1 MLKKEDILKVL
12 KKYGFYSLNRAPYLY
27 QNEGQL
33 GVYFVW
39 PNKQY
44 GHLERV
50 SYFEDEA
57 SVEEAIFKYWWFI
70 NHKDQ
75 YPITVEFDDYEI
87 VHPNIIYKY
96 KNCVLT
102 VEEMKTFSEFLETY
116 VDPKEELIRKQLSRT
131 VTILL
136 SLLKEKYKEQNETFS
151 KVTEY
156 SENLRMLTNT
166 FYQKLKEY
174 QKDKVEEKF
183 ESEVLIDTLDDS
195 EEVVKRLEEEF
206 KTLSS
211 FDEIRD
217 FINTLAHCIKELDFS
232 EAHFQN
238 VYLLNRYPYEIQDI
252 TKKIEVLN
260 QQLKMR
266 KKLFKGK
273 KDTLEEL
280 ELIDDTSECKK
291 MMSVEFFIENEM
303 KRVQKKY
310 ETKKDVSEEF
320 LGDYLVS
327 FLESSIS
334 LPPAIHLEGTV
345 EEIDKKRLIATVKK
359 SYEKLSDTEKSAC
372 FVASCAILR
381 ECLHVL
387 MSLGALNEININET
401 ISKIIIN
408 QKIEL
413 FNTAYQTLD
422 YYTNA
427 KLRVKYFSILKMN
440 SFETFML
447 SLVDVA
453 RVLKK
458 IEFKID
464 KSFFA
469 YFTNIDKEVIPLYL
483 KNVFYSSHK
492 TSYIGIVHP
501 ETPFYY
507 SPVEIV
513 SKIDI
518 LDNTELLERES
529 DTIFLLKD
537 KIEVQRKPDKLVV
550 VKYEKEKLEHNKDY
564 AIVLQMKEK
573 SRCNYIEN
581 RIYKKQGE

>member
-27 QNEGQL
+27 QSDGRL

-57 SVEEAIFKYWWFI
+57 SVEEAIFKYWWFT
-70 NHKDQ
+70 NNKDQ
-75 YPITVEFDDYEI
+75 YCITVEFDDYEI
-87 VHPNIIYKY
+87 VNPTIIYKY
-96 KNCVLT
+96 KNCILT
-102 VEEMKTFSEFLETY
+102 IEEMRNFSAFLEQY
-116 VDPKEELIRKQLSRT
+116 VDPKEELIRKQLSRS

-156 SENLRMLTNT
+156 SENLRTLTNT

-174 QKDKVEEKF
+174 QRDKKEEAL
-183 ESEVLIDTLDDS
+183 ESEVLIDTHDDS
-195 EEVVKRLEEEF
+195 EEVIKRLEEEF
-206 KTLSS
+206 KMLTG

-238 VYLLNRYPYEIQDI
+238 VYLLNRYPYEIQDV

-266 KKLFKGK
+266 KKIFKSK
-273 KDTLEEL
+273 KDALEEL
-280 ELIDDTSECKK
+280 ESIDHTSECNK
-291 MMSVEFFIENEM
+291 MIPVELFIETE
-303 KRVQKKY
+303 KKKVQEKY
-310 ETKKDVSEEF
+310 DLIKEVSEEF
-320 LGDYLVS
+320 LGDYLAT
-327 FLESSIS
+327 FLESQIT
-334 LPPAIHLEGTV
+334 LPPAIHVEGTI

-359 SYEKLSDTEKSAC
+359 AYEKLSETEKSAC

-401 ISKIIIN
+401 ISKIIVN
-408 QKIEL
+408 QKIDL

-469 YFTNIDKEVIPLYL
+469 YFTNVDKEVIPLYL

-529 DTIFLLKD
+529 DTIFLLKE
-537 KIEVQRKPDKLVV
+537 KIDVQRKPDKLVV
-550 VKYEKEKLEHNKDY
+550 VKFEKERLEHNKDY
-564 AIVLQMKEK
+564 TVILQMKEK

-581 RIYKKQGE
+581 VIYKKQGE

>member
-27 QNEGQL
+27 QSDGRL

-57 SVEEAIFKYWWFI
+57 SVEEAIFKYWWFT
-70 NHKDQ
+70 NNKDQ
-75 YPITVEFDDYEI
+75 YCITVEFDDYEI
-87 VHPNIIYKY
+87 VNPTIIYKY
-96 KNCVLT
+96 KNCILT
-102 VEEMKTFSEFLETY
+102 VEEMRNFSAFLEQY
-116 VDPKEELIRKQLSRT
+116 VDPKEELIRKQLSRS

-156 SENLRMLTNT
+156 SENLRTLTNT

-174 QKDKVEEKF
+174 QRDKKEEAL
-183 ESEVLIDTLDDS
+183 ESEVLIDTHDDS
-195 EEVVKRLEEEF
+195 EEVIKRLEEEF
-206 KTLSS
+206 KMLTG

-238 VYLLNRYPYEIQDI
+238 VYLLNRYPYEIQDV

-266 KKLFKGK
+266 KKIFKSK
-273 KDTLEEL
+273 KDALEEL
-280 ELIDDTSECKK
+280 ESIDHTSECNK
-291 MMSVEFFIENEM
+291 MIPVELFIETE
-303 KRVQKKY
+303 KKKVQEKY
-310 ETKKDVSEEF
+310 DLIKEVSEEF
-320 LGDYLVS
+320 LGDYLAT
-327 FLESSIS
+327 FLESQIT
-334 LPPAIHLEGTV
+334 LPPAIHVEGTI

-359 SYEKLSDTEKSAC
+359 AYEKLSETEKSAC

-401 ISKIIIN
+401 ISKIIVN
-408 QKIEL
+408 QKIDL

-529 DTIFLLKD
+529 DTIFLLKE
-537 KIEVQRKPDKLVV
+537 KIDVQRKPDKLVV
-550 VKYEKEKLEHNKDY
+550 VKFEKERLEHNKDY
-564 AIVLQMKEK
+564 TVILQMKEK

-581 RIYKKQGE
+581 VIYKKQGE